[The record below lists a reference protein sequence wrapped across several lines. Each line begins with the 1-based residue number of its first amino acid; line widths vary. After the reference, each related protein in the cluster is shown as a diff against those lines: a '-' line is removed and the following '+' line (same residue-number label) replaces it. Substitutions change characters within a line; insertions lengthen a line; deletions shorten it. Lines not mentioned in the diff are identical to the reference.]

1 MARRREV
8 GTGPRVEE
16 SVDMVMEMEG
26 RCGAC
31 TTGQVCVRPQSL
43 KVSRFWYLAVLQ
55 TSTGS
60 TIELTFGTRRS
71 VLLDPNR
78 RTD

>member
-16 SVDMVMEMEG
+16 SVDMVMETGG

-31 TTGQVCVRPQSL
+31 TTVQVCVRPQSL
-43 KVSRFWYLAVLQ
+43 KSLRVLV
-55 TSTGS
+55 
-60 TIELTFGTRRS
+60 FGC
-71 VLLDPNR
+71 
-78 RTD
+78 RTNVDRVNN

>member
-16 SVDMVMEMEG
+16 SVDMVMEMGG

-43 KVSRFWYLAVLQ
+43 KSVRFLAVLQ

-60 TIELTFGTRRS
+60 TIELIF
-71 VLLDPNR
+71 
-78 RTD
+78 